1 MCSSIKSREWVIKNP
16 EASKRHSE
24 KWREENRVAK
34 KASGVIDEQDKR
46 AREVARVQRWRA
58 ENPEKHREYTTR
70 WYAENKDADLE
81 KQRLYREENRDK
93 ESQRMKRWR
102 DENPERV
109 SAQTAKRRAAKL
121 QRTLPGYD
129 DEIQAIYTEASVMR
143 SNGHNVH
150 VDHIVPLQGENVS
163 GLHVPWNLAIIPAS
177 ENVAKSNR
185 FEPIVE
191 VYE

>member
-1 MCSSIKSREWVIKNP
+1 MIRGGEKNP
-16 EASKRHSE
+16 EYF
-24 KWREENRVAK
+24 REY
-34 KASGVIDEQDKR
+34 S
-46 AREVARVQRWRA
+46 QRWRK
-58 ENPEKHREYTTR
+58 ENP
-70 WYAENKDADLE
+70 
-81 KQRLYREENRDK
+81 DK
-93 ESQRMKRWR
+93 I
-102 DENPERV
+102 N
-109 SAQTAKRRAAKL
+109 AQHAKRRAAKL